1 MEGKTMTQTYEE
13 FETRCDILM
22 SRVSGLGIHDLA
34 DARWRDYFEE
44 GLSPLAA
51 LRQANEDS
59 WDSEMDAVLGAVLMP
74 RTE

>member
-1 MEGKTMTQTYEE
+1 MAKNYEE

-22 SRVSGLGIHDLA
+22 SRISGLGIHDLA

-51 LRQANEDS
+51 LRQANVDS
-59 WDSEMDAVLGAVLMP
+59 WDSEMDPVLGAVLMP